1 MSRTEKDTTGPR
13 KGPHFFP
20 MNTLAF
26 LSILCLGILLGFFV
40 GWVCDRCERQQPSA
54 PGKLVASWYGE
65 GYRGKTMANGQ
76 PFDPDKMTCATYL
89 YPLGSVIEVTPIH
102 PTPSLRKSVIVTVT
116 DRGPHIEGRHIDLS
130 RAAFG
135 AISPLE
141 KGLLGV
147 RVRLISDKRG

>member
-1 MSRTEKDTTGPR
+1 
-13 KGPHFFP
+13 

-26 LSILCLGILLGFFV
+26 ISILCLGITLGLFV
-40 GWVCDRCERQQPSA
+40 GWACDRLEQRNRQGTDT
-54 PGKLVASWYGE
+54 PGKLIASWYGE
-65 GYRGKTMANGQ
+65 GYRGRTMANGQ
-76 PFDPDKMTCATYL
+76 LFDPDKMTCASYL

-102 PTPSLRKSVIVTVT
+102 QTPGLRKSVIVPVT
-116 DRGPHIEGRHIDLS
+116 DRGPNVEGRHIDLS